1 MNRCLS
7 LLSLRW
13 FALPLALGCSLV
25 AMDPAQAQSTSPV
38 LQAQRIP
45 PISPKAL
52 RGTLRITP
60 TPPDVLLD
68 GKPARLAPGARIRNR
83 NNLIVVSG
91 ALIGEDLPV
100 RYTRDSLGLV
110 FEVWVLTAAEVAA
123 DPLKPAT
130 PSTPPASAP
139 ALSGN

>member
-7 LLSLRW
+7 VLAALL
-13 FALPLALGCSLV
+13 LALGLS
-25 AMDPAQAQSTSPV
+25 AAAPPASAQGTGSSANLP
-38 LQAQRIP
+38 QRIP

-52 RGTLRITP
+52 RGTLRITS

-68 GKPARLAPGARIRNR
+68 GQPARLAPGARIRNR
-83 NNLIVVSG
+83 NNLITISG

-110 FEVWVLTAAEVAA
+110 FDVWVLTAGEVAV
-123 DPLKPAT
+123 DPLPKR
-130 PSTPPASAP
+130 
-139 ALSGN
+139 

>member
-7 LLSLRW
+7 PFALRW
-13 FALPLALGCSLV
+13 LALPLALGLLAGLTPGLAS
-25 AMDPAQAQSTSPV
+25 AQANTPT
-38 LQAQRIP
+38 LQPQRIP
-45 PISPKAL
+45 PMSPNAL
-52 RGTLRITP
+52 RGTLRITN

-110 FEVWVLTAAEVAA
+110 FEVWVLTAAEAAA
-123 DPLKPAT
+123 DPLKPAGSAT
-130 PSTPPASAP
+130 PRSTAP
-139 ALSGN
+139 RS

>member
-7 LLSLRW
+7 LLCSRR
-13 FALPLALGCSLV
+13 FALPLALICVLTSVG
-25 AMDPAQAQSTSPV
+25 PALAQSASPQM
-38 LQAQRIP
+38 QAQRIP

-139 ALSGN
+139 ASSGN

>member
-7 LLSLRW
+7 ATAALL
-13 FALPLALGCSLV
+13 LAFGLS
-25 AMDPAQAQSTSPV
+25 AAP
-38 LQAQRIP
+38 LQASAQGAGASANLPQRIP
-45 PISPKAL
+45 PISPKAQ

-110 FEVWVLTAAEVAA
+110 FEVWVLTAGEAA
-123 DPLKPAT
+123 VDPLPRR
-130 PSTPPASAP
+130 
-139 ALSGN
+139 